1 MLPEVPTVVLSSQDV
16 YQAQSDLRS
25 GAIVAAVSLTE
36 DSALRRERYPHKGL
50 GLPVVLDDY
59 EKLDFEER
67 WRTRRAVVLRLRLI
81 YGPHELAASRS
92 AHPASPSRRADQGS
106 IGAANLLRTR
116 GYVDDLATGVLSA
129 LGTRAADGL
138 AVNLGEPQTMPSGGG
153 SSRSCARQSPTSSSS
168 AFASKPCRRTSRS
181 PGRLLSTCSSRS
193 AARKP
198 SWTGRP
204 ATPLGGSANR

>member
-67 WRTRRAVVLRLRLI
+67 WRTRRAVVLRLRLGRFPSTCKGTPSPVARSESAQEI
-81 YGPHELAASRS
+81 ADASR
-92 AHPASPSRRADQGS
+92 AEPAR
-106 IGAANLLRTR
+106 
-116 GYVDDLATGVLSA
+116 
-129 LGTRAADGL
+129 
-138 AVNLGEPQTMPSGGG
+138 
-153 SSRSCARQSPTSSSS
+153 
-168 AFASKPCRRTSRS
+168 
-181 PGRLLSTCSSRS
+181 
-193 AARKP
+193 
-198 SWTGRP
+198 
-204 ATPLGGSANR
+204 